1 MSEASVSLVI
11 PTYNGRDFLG
21 ATLRSAFLQG
31 PVLGEVIVVD
41 DASTDDTVQAAAD
54 VVRDA
59 PVAVRFIRLER
70 NSGGPARP
78 INTGVSQASGRY
90 VLVLDQDDLLQAEIL
105 AALASA
111 LEADAAATVA
121 FSWSALVTSPR
132 TDYVTGSVRQDVEKA
147 GQRHDGAIRIAGPRM
162 LHLLLK
168 HGCFVQGY
176 PGFLFRRPD
185 WKLRGG
191 VDESFQI
198 ASDYELLCWLAT
210 RGPAVCLPRIGYLRR
225 EHEGNLSRRIG
236 RLCREVGRVQQRYL
250 DDPRRYP
257 REGDPRELRS
267 RLLAT
272 AWWYR
277 REGDFRPASQLYRLA
292 LRYGGWHP
300 RTLLA
305 MARLAVATWVPRQ

>member
-1 MSEASVSLVI
+1 MSASIVI
-11 PTYNGRDFLG
+11 PTYNGRTYLADTLLSAWAQG
-21 ATLRSAFLQG
+21 A
-31 PVLGEVIVVD
+31 VLSDVVVAD
-41 DASTDDTVQAAAD
+41 DASNDGTAELAEEMVGQ
-54 VVRDA
+54 A
-59 PVAVRFIRLER
+59 PVPMRVARMAA
-70 NSGGPARP
+70 NSGGPALP
-78 INTGVSQASGRY
+78 INVGVSHSRGRY
-90 VLVLDQDDLLQAEIL
+90 VLVLDQDDALQPGAL
-105 AALASA
+105 AALVAA
-111 LEADAAATVA
+111 LDAHPEAAVA
-121 FSWSALVTSPR
+121 FAWSALVDRPER
-132 TDYVTGSVRQDVEKA
+132 AYVTDAVRADVEAAGELIGSV
-147 GQRHDGAIRIAGPRM
+147 IRIAGPRM

-176 PGFLFRRPD
+176 PGFLFRRSD
-185 WKLRGG
+185 WKIRGG
-191 VDESFQI
+191 VDETFQI
-198 ASDYELLCWLAT
+198 ASDYDLLCWLAT

-277 REGDFRPASQLYRLA
+277 READYPPASQLYRLA